1 MLATNC
7 HWPNG
12 KRNQPSMN
20 MNICSAT
27 SYHRT
32 YCTGLS
38 SKMLG
43 ELFNSCDVSILICS
57 YVYHSMEREN
67 FSRIFYF

>member
-20 MNICSAT
+20 MNICSVT

-43 ELFNSCDVSILICS
+43 AWSSS
-57 YVYHSMEREN
+57 N
-67 FSRIFYF
+67 FDTNI